1 MFVDWKLLA
10 LLQEVLLVHA
20 GSSNVDDDGHTARLV
35 GQSGGH
41 GLLAVT
47 VSNLLYDRA
56 IWREFKAT
64 VIVQLNLSV
73 KGYDP
78 KIDSMGAQEI
88 DDDKD

>member
-1 MFVDWKLLA
+1 MSD
-10 LLQEVLLVHA
+10 
-20 GSSNVDDDGHTARLV
+20 
-35 GQSGGH
+35 
-41 GLLAVT
+41 
-47 VSNLLYDRA
+47 LLYDRA

>member
-1 MFVDWKLLA
+1 MFLT
-10 LLQEVLLVHA
+10 LLQVYLVHA
-20 GSSNVDDDGHTARLV
+20 GSSDVDDN

-41 GLLAVT
+41 GLLAVS

-88 DDDKD
+88 DDDKDLF